1 MQRIAI
7 IATASGCGKTTVGRE
22 LASRLDVPYVELDA
36 IHWQAGWTELDAA
49 ELRRRVEPLVAR
61 DAWVIDG
68 SYRGKLGDLV
78 LERADTVVWLDLP
91 RRLWL
96 PRLVVRTLRRA
107 LTREELWNGNRE
119 SLSNAVAGDDSLFR
133 FALANERPRRHRYPR
148 ELDRYR
154 VARLRTP
161 AEVEA
166 FLRSARRRDRSSA
179 THAAPRSPS
188 QMGVNTT

>member
-1 MQRIAI
+1 MQRVAI

-36 IHWQAGWTELDAA
+36 IHWQADWTELDAA

-91 RRLWL
+91 RRIWL
-96 PRLVVRTLRRA
+96 PRLVVRTLRRT
-107 LTREELWNGNRE
+107 LTREELWSGNRE
-119 SLSNAVAGDDSLFR
+119 TLWNAVAGDDSLFR

>member
-49 ELRRRVEPLVAR
+49 ELRRRVEPLVAH

>member
-1 MQRIAI
+1 VQRVAI

-36 IHWQAGWTELDAA
+36 IHWQPGWTELDAV

-91 RRLWL
+91 RRIWL
-96 PRLVVRTLRRA
+96 PRLVVRTLRRT
-107 LTREELWNGNRE
+107 LTREELWSGNRE
-119 SLSNAVAGDDSLFR
+119 TLWNAVAGDDSLFR